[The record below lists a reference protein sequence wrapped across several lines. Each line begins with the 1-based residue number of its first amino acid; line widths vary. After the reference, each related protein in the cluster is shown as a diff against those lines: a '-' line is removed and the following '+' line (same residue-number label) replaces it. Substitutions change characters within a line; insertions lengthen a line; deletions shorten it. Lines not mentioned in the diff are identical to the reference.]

1 MSEQPAFSATAT
13 LTVCI
18 DFKNPLAYLA
28 KDPSYV
34 LQQQHA
40 IAIDWQPL
48 LAARML
54 PPQAASKDDNRGQ
67 RHRRYRAEYMAA
79 DILRYAEIKGLQL
92 NDIYTETDS
101 SLAGIGLLWVKQQ
114 AGEAQHRYIDLVFER
129 FWRGELDIESLQAM
143 TALLQECGATT
154 QGLPGYVSGV
164 GRSQFD
170 QLQIELRQAGV
181 FNVPAYLIEDEIFY
195 GRQHLP
201 MISWIL
207 SDRHGKPPI

>member
-1 MSEQPAFSATAT
+1 MSEATSFSSAAT

-28 KDPSYV
+28 KDPSYL
-34 LQQQHA
+34 LQQQLA
-40 IAIDWQPL
+40 ISIDWQPL
-48 LAARML
+48 SVAPLL
-54 PPQAASKDDNRGQ
+54 PPKAASKDDDRGT
-67 RHRRYRAEYMAA
+67 RHRRYRAECMAA
-79 DILRYAEIKGLQL
+79 DLLRYADIKGLQL
-92 NDIYTETDS
+92 DDIYTEADS
-101 SLAGIGLLWVKQQ
+101 SLAGIGLLWVKQR
-114 AGEAQHRYIDLVFER
+114 AAEVQHRYIDLVFAR

-154 QGLPGYVSGV
+154 QGLPEYVSGV

-181 FNVPAYLIEDEIFY
+181 FSVPAYLIEDEIYY